1 MRTRFASALVISLV
15 FLPSLVGAEETVNY
29 GVQPTMSPIYIARA
43 LGMLAPIEKKD
54 NVKIVFRNFQNG
66 PIENEAM
73 AAHELQI
80 ASEGTGPALV
90 AVSRLP
96 ATLIGI
102 DILGQSAILVRSDSD
117 IKTMADLKGK
127 RVGYGGVG
135 TQQYPMML
143 KALAGVGLKESDI
156 TLFKTD
162 LSQIPTLLQQ
172 KSIDA
177 GLTYDPYVSEALIG
191 GYARVLLTADTIM
204 PIMQGHYIGNGEYVS
219 NDFLKRRPDVVQD
232 VVDAIVRATDFINK
246 NPSDAA
252 KLWAKEIGI
261 PENVILFSLTK
272 HISIYSRD
280 IAPNRAGIDAYVQLL
295 REAKILSDSD
305 VPKVDPS
312 FANRASAAK

>member
-1 MRTRFASALVISLV
+1 MRAWFASALAIGLV
-15 FLPSLVGAEETVNY
+15 LLASAVRAEDTVNY

-43 LGMLAPIEKKD
+43 LGMLDPIEKKD
-54 NVKIVFRNFQNG
+54 NIKIVFRNFQNG
-66 PIENEAM
+66 PVENEAM
-73 AAHELQI
+73 AAGELQI

-96 ATLIGI
+96 ATLVGI
-102 DILGQSAILVRSDSD
+102 DILGQSAILVQADSN
-117 IKTMADLKGK
+117 IKTAADLKGK

-143 KALAGVGLKESDI
+143 KALAAVGLKESDI

-191 GYARVLLTADTIM
+191 GYARILLTADKIM
-204 PIMQGHYIGNGEYVS
+204 PIMQGHYIGNGEYVN

-232 VVDAIVRATDFINK
+232 VVNAIVRATKFINK
-246 NPSDAA
+246 NPGEAA

-261 PENVILFSLTK
+261 PENVILYSLNR
-272 HISIYSRD
+272 HISIYSPN
-280 IAPNRAGIDAYVQLL
+280 IAPDKAGIDAYVQLL

-305 VPKVDPS
+305 IPKIDPS
-312 FANRASAAK
+312 FANRAIGAK